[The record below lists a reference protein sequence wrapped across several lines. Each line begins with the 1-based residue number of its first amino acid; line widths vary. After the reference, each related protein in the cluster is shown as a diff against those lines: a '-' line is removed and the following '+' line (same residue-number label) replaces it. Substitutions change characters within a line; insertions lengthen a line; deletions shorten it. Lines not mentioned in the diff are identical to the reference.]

1 MNIERCIGL
10 AAATL
15 TTLSFLPQVIRC
27 LRTRDTRGI
36 SLWMYSVFALG
47 IALWL
52 MYGLLLH
59 DLPITL
65 ANGVTLLLALVVLTL
80 KLRHG

>member
-15 TTLSFLPQVIRC
+15 TTGAFVPQVVRSW
-27 LRTRDTRGI
+27 RTRDTRAI
-36 SLWMYSVFALG
+36 SLPMYSIFTGG
-47 IALWL
+47 IGLWL
-52 MYGLLLH
+52 VYGLVLR

-65 ANGVTLLLALVVLTL
+65 ANSVTLLLALIVLAL
-80 KLRHG
+80 KLKHG